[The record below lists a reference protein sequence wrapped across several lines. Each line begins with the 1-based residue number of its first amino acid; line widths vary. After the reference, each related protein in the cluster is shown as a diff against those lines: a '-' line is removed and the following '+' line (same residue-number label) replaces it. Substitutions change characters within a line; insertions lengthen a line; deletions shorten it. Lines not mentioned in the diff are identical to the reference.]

1 MGAQNGKIVV
11 TEEQFENFS
20 KTSGMAKERVVKHC
34 QEFLKNH
41 PKGRMNRKE
50 FITFTNMALKNTRK
64 IDIKSMAEHIFRMY
78 DTDQDDHIT
87 FIEFMVIYNI
97 MINGNA
103 EENLK
108 KIFLIFDINR
118 DGVIA
123 PEEMTILVKDISIL
137 VDGEE
142 DSTKPAS
149 KVFNEMDKDNNG
161 KITSEEFR
169 AAILA
174 QEKFSKFLALKV
186 IDIFV

>member
-1 MGAQNGKIVV
+1 MIVV
-11 TEEQFENFS
+11 TQEQFESFS

-50 FITFTNMALKNTRK
+50 FITFTNLALKNTRK

-142 DSTKPAS
+142 DSTKLAS